1 MKVCSFCGNRNV
13 TEKMTQYIYKHD
25 NNFLLVN
32 DVPCE
37 ECDFCGEQY
46 FQSKVLKKIE
56 NDFRALQ
63 ASTHQSKKTIIMPV
77 DEFSEI
83 KD

>member
-1 MKVCSFCGNRNV
+1 MKVCSFCGNKNIS
-13 TEKMTQYIYKHD
+13 EKKTQYIYKHD
-25 NNFLLVN
+25 NHFLLVN

-37 ECDFCGEQY
+37 ECDYCGEQY

-56 NDFRALQ
+56 NDFLALQ
-63 ASTHQSKKTIIMPV
+63 GSTRQPKKSILMPV

-83 KD
+83 ED